1 MTDLE
6 DHIAK
11 LPNSPLQEVIFELR
25 WHLEYDHNG
34 VKFDSGFEL
43 AQGIFAKLIEEKGFK
58 IRKRLLA
65 DSLQFPGVPIHQ
77 FWKDDNTWP
86 VIQLGQG
93 ILTVND
99 TEKNYH
105 WVDSFYPLIKEALSI
120 LQEAYEQPTSF
131 TKIVLKYIDAVEIN
145 ESVLNFVNS
154 NFKINISTNFDY
166 EGELNDISYG
176 CGFKLKDDSTHNLV
190 INSAISSKGNKA
202 LIWQSIVQLES
213 SFTSDQVLAWVDD
226 KHSLL
231 SKQFKQTITPDFYEK
246 FK

>member
-1 MTDLE
+1 MTE
-6 DHIAK
+6 TVNHIAK

-25 WHLEYDHNG
+25 WHLDYESNG
-34 VKFDSGFEL
+34 IKFDSGFEL
-43 AQGIFAKLIEEKGFK
+43 AQGIFARLIEEKGFK

-65 DSLQFPGVPIHQ
+65 DAIQLPGVPVHQ

-105 WVDSFYPLIKEALSI
+105 WVDTFYPLIKEALTI
-120 LQEAYEQPTSF
+120 LLEAYKEPPSF

-145 ESVLNFVNS
+145 EPVLNFVNS
-154 NFKINISTNFDY
+154 NFKINISTNFEHD
-166 EGELNDISYG
+166 GELNDISYG
-176 CGFKLKDDSTHNLV
+176 CGFKLKDDSIHNLV
-190 INSAISSKGNKA
+190 INSAISSRGSKA
-202 LIWQSIVQLES
+202 LIWQSIVQLEN
-213 SFTSDQVLAWVDD
+213 SFNADQVLTWLDD
-226 KHSLL
+226 KHTLL
-231 SKQFKQTITPDFYEK
+231 SKQFKQTITREFYEK